1 MNLKQE
7 KCYLPK
13 GSDWYDFWTKERLS
27 GGSYV
32 MAEAPIDKIPLFI
45 RAGSIIPMEEGLQY
59 AEQVSDKPFQIHI
72 YPGDDCEFEFYEDSG
87 DGYEYEK
94 GIYNKILMKWEDK
107 ENKFTIGKADYDFP
121 QSIKNRSCT
130 IFLNDTSI
138 DFIYRGEPLTFVI
151 K

>member
-1 MNLKQE
+1 
-7 KCYLPK
+7 
-13 GSDWYDFWTKERLS
+13 
-27 GGSYV
+27 
-32 MAEAPIDKIPLFI
+32 MADAPIDKIPLFI

-107 ENKFTIGKADYDFP
+107 ENKFTIGKVDYDFP

-130 IFLNDTSI
+130 ISINDKSI
-138 DFIYRGEPLTFVI
+138 EFIYRGEPLTFVI